1 MIGNRF
7 GNRSAG
13 YTLIELVVV
22 VAMIS
27 LLFFMTLPRFESR
40 LIQDDRRKVIRWI
53 MLRVQGLKQEA
64 LRSRS
69 TRVLHL
75 DLDAGRIWVSQEGMD
90 EEALDAARESGY
102 EMPEDVSLAA
112 VALPDGD
119 RRVSGTVDLRFYP
132 GGYSDRA
139 IIQLRDEDHDPISL
153 RIETFLTKV
162 KLYHEAVDF
171 EG

>member
-1 MIGNRF
+1 MNR
-7 GNRSAG
+7 GRPAGG

-27 LLFFMTLPRFESR
+27 LLFFMTLPRFQGR
-40 LIQDDRRKVIRWI
+40 ILQDDQRKVARWI
-53 MLRVQGLKQEA
+53 MLRVQTLKQEA
-64 LRSRS
+64 MRSAA
-69 TRVLHL
+69 VKILHI
-75 DLDAGRIWVSQEGMD
+75 DLDAGRIWVSGEAMD

-112 VALPDGD
+112 VALPGGD
-119 RRVSGTVDLRFYP
+119 RRVSGVVDLRFYP

-139 IIQLRDEDHDPISL
+139 IIQLRDADHDPTSL

-162 KLYHEAVDF
+162 KLIHDAVDF

>member
-1 MIGNRF
+1 MTV
-7 GNRSAG
+7 NRSAG

-27 LLFFMTLPRFESR
+27 LLFFMTLPRFEGR
-40 LIQDDRRKVIRWI
+40 LIQDDQRKVTRWI
-53 MLRVQGLKQEA
+53 MLRVQSLKQEA

-69 TRVLHL
+69 VRVLHL
-75 DLDAGRIWVSQEGMD
+75 DLDAGKIWVSHEGMD

-102 EMPEDVSLAA
+102 EMPEDVTLAA

-119 RRVSGTVDLRFYP
+119 RRVSGVVDLRFYP

-139 IIQLRDEDHDPISL
+139 IIQLRNDDHDATSL
-153 RIETFLTKV
+153 RIETFVTKV
-162 KLYHEAVDF
+162 KLYNEAVDF
-171 EG
+171 QG